1 MNGEVIGINSVKYS
15 DTQVEGMG
23 YAIPISAAE
32 PIINNLITRE
42 VVDESNS
49 AYLGVT
55 GQNVTSEISDSFGMP
70 EGLYITMVTENS
82 AADQAGIRKGDVLTK
97 FDGRKI
103 SSLEGLSEAMKYYA
117 AGTQVEVTLQKNN
130 NGEWREETI
139 TVTLGKK
146 VE

>member
-1 MNGEVIGINSVKYS
+1 MLFRS
-15 DTQVEGMG
+15 
-23 YAIPISAAE
+23 
-32 PIINNLITRE
+32 
-42 VVDESNS
+42 
-49 AYLGVT
+49 
-55 GQNVTSEISDSFGMP
+55 GQDVTSEISDSFGMP